1 MSERLEVHP
10 THPQPRAIARA
21 AQALARH
28 GLLLIPTDAGY
39 AFAWALDARAAEDRV
54 LRLRALDMHHPFTV
68 LCAHLSEVGS
78 LARLET
84 PAFRLVRSLV
94 PGPYTFVLPVA
105 SALPQRLKQAP
116 GSRSRRRAI
125 GCRIPDHVVA
135 RSLLEAHG
143 APLLVSSVVLPDESP
158 DNHDAEAVAERL
170 QSHVDVMLDA
180 GDCPPG
186 PSSVIDL
193 TGDAPRLLRAGRI
206 VPEL

>member
-10 THPQPRAIARA
+10 THPQPRALARA

-28 GLLLIPTDAGY
+28 GLLLLPTDAGY
-39 AFAWALDARAAEDRV
+39 AFGWALEAQQAEQRV
-54 LRLRALDMHHPFTV
+54 MRLRALDTHHPFTV
-68 LCAHLSEVGS
+68 LCRHLSDVGS
-78 LARLET
+78 LARLDT

-105 SALPQRLKQAP
+105 SALPHRLKQAP

-125 GCRIPDHVVA
+125 GCRIPDHAVA
-135 RSLLEAHG
+135 QALLEAHG
-143 APLLVSSVVLPDESP
+143 APLLVSTVALPDDSP
-158 DNHDAEAVAERL
+158 EAHDADAVAERL

-180 GDCPPG
+180 ADCPPG

-193 TGDAPRLLRAGRI
+193 TGDAPLLLRAGRI
-206 VPEL
+206 VPDL